1 MNRKAFL
8 VAWLCLFIV
17 LFPKTPLIIES
28 KIMSI
33 AESTIN
39 IIVNFEGKRNRAY
52 KDSRGLWTIGVGHLI
67 KPNEKH
73 LITAELTDKEVHE
86 LLRHDLNQCDEAVTS
101 SVRVPLTQNQYDA
114 LYSLCFNIG
123 PNGFKTST
131 IVRRLNQGDYRGA
144 AEHFMDWIY
153 PSELIG
159 RRKKE
164 KALFLTDI

>member
-8 VAWLCLFIV
+8 VAWLCLFV
-17 LFPKTPLIIES
+17 FLFPKTPIIIEN
-28 KIMSI
+28 KIMAI
-33 AESTIN
+33 AESTLN
-39 IIVNFEGKRNRAY
+39 LIVNFEGKRNKAY

-67 KPNEKH
+67 KPDEPH

-86 LLRHDLNQCDEAVTS
+86 LLRHDLSWCDEAVTS

-131 IVRRLNQGDYRGA
+131 IVRLLNQGNYKGA
-144 AEHFMDWIY
+144 AEHFMDWVH
-153 PSELIG
+153 PSELVG